1 MTGMTSTCSQ
11 ASAYICGYHFITMT
25 QFVHLHCHTQFSL
38 LDGATDIAS
47 MMKKAAADGQK
58 SVALTDHGNMFGCFS
73 FVKEAKANKL
83 KPILGCEFYLVEDRH
98 KKSFLKSAGERD
110 DRMHQ
115 LLLAKNQKG
124 FENLSKLC
132 SLGYIEGLYGKFPR
146 IDKELLLQY
155 HEGLI
160 ATSCCV
166 GAEIPQAIVRGNI
179 EEAERKL
186 KWWLDVFGEDYYIEL
201 QRHRNCENI
210 DGSGISQEHINQVLL
225 GFAKK
230 YQLKVIAT
238 NDVHYLEEEDYKP
251 HDVLLCVNTNSNV
264 DETDRFQFPSSDF
277 FFKTRDEML
286 YTFQDVPFAIDQTQE
301 IADKCFTPNLERD
314 VLLPNFPLPEGFDSQ
329 NAYLEHLVYTGAR
342 IRYGEVT
349 AEIQDRLQFELS
361 VIEKMNF
368 AGYFLI
374 VQDFIRKARELG
386 VSVGPGRGSAAG
398 SAVAYCLTITDI
410 DPIRYQL
417 LFERFLN
424 PERISMPDIDIDF
437 DDRGRQ
443 KVIDYVVNQYGKNQV
458 AQIVTFGTMAA
469 KSSIR
474 DVARVRKLDLTHAD
488 RLAKLVPA
496 RPGISLKYILDETNK
511 LGDDFTPDEKKRIE
525 ELRSIK
531 KQENLEGE
539 VLSMAVKLEGSV
551 RNTGVHAAGIIIA
564 PDEITRFIPVCTAKD
579 TDLLV
584 TQVEGGVIEKT
595 GLLKMDFLG
604 LNTLSIIND
613 TQDHIA
619 KKYGEEARIDLN
631 QISFEDPATLELF
644 QSGQTIGLF
653 QFESEGMRGHLK
665 NLKPSGIEDI
675 IAMNA
680 LFRPGPMA
688 YIDEF
693 IARKHKRV
701 LIEYPHPWLE
711 ELLKPTYGIMVY
723 QEQIMQTAQIMAD
736 YSLGEADVLRR
747 AMGKKQK
754 DEMDKQSKLF
764 VERCEKK
771 GVDAKNA
778 QEIFDVMAKFA
789 SYGFNRSHAAAYS
802 VLAYQT
808 AYLKSHYP
816 AEFMAAV
823 LTANKNNVTDLSSYL
838 KEAQR
843 MKLVV
848 LGPDINESE
857 IDFTVNDQ
865 GHIRFG
871 LSALK
876 GIGEGPVEEI
886 FRERK
891 DNGPFLN
898 FADLIKRLNSK
909 VFNKKVIESC
919 VYGGAFDCFKD
930 MHRAQYFSPYDK
942 YPSFLE
948 YMIRWGSMY
957 QASQENLQASLFGDS
972 LQNEITI
979 PKPPECVPWSTL
991 EKLKFEIEIAGIY
1004 LSAHPLD
1011 DYRHEISF
1019 SSTITIDQLDQFKE
1033 TNRDGYRH
1041 RLAGIITDVQ
1051 HRTTQRGDGYGIFK
1065 LQDYY
1070 GSIELKLFKEKYL
1083 QFKPL
1088 LNDGQTVM
1096 VDGTFGKP
1104 RFKNDKS
1111 EDWEFSVLNM
1121 VMLSESLDL
1130 LFKKS
1135 IQLFISIETI
1145 EERLG
1150 ESLDQLLKS
1159 HKGKIPVQLQLLDP
1173 VDKIQLSLVSSKKI
1187 AITGELLEKLDK
1199 LGLGYKLN

>member
-1 MTGMTSTCSQ
+1 MS
-11 ASAYICGYHFITMT
+11 

-47 MMKKAAADGQK
+47 LMKKAAADGQQA
-58 SVALTDHGNMFGCFS
+58 VALTDHGNMFGCFS

-83 KPILGCEFYLVEDRH
+83 KPILGCEFYLVPDRH
-98 KKSFLKSAGERD
+98 KKSFVKSAGERD

-115 LLLAKNQKG
+115 LLLAKNQLG
-124 FENLSKLC
+124 YENLSKLC
-132 SLGYIEGLYGKFPR
+132 SLGYIDGLYGKFPR

-166 GAEIPQAIVRGNI
+166 GAEIPQAIVRGQI

-186 KWWLDVFGEDYYIEL
+186 RWWIDLFGEDYYIEL
-201 QRHRNCENI
+201 QRHRNCEDI
-210 DGSGISQEHINQVLL
+210 DGSGVSQEKINQVLL
-225 GFAKK
+225 GFARK

-277 FFKTRDEML
+277 YFKTHQEML
-286 YTFQDVPFAIDQTQE
+286 TTFSDVPFAIDQTQE
-301 IADKCFTPNLERD
+301 IADKCYTPNLERD
-314 VLLPNFPLPEGFDSQ
+314 VLLPNFPLPQGFDSQ
-329 NAYLEHLVYTGAR
+329 NAYLEHLVYSGAKLRYGSITEEINDR
-342 IRYGEVT
+342 IR
-349 AEIQDRLQFELS
+349 FELS
-361 VIEKMNF
+361 VIERMNF

-398 SAVAYCLTITDI
+398 SVVAYCLTITDI
-410 DPIRYQL
+410 DPIRYHL

-443 KVIDYVVNQYGKNQV
+443 KVIDYVVEQYGRNQV

-474 DVARVRKLDLTHAD
+474 DVARVRKLDLSTAD
-488 RLAKLVPA
+488 RLAKLVPG
-496 RPGISLKYILDETNK
+496 RPGISLKYILDEQNK
-511 LGDDFTPDEKKRIE
+511 LNDDFTPEEKKKIE
-525 ELRSIK
+525 ELREIK
-531 KQENLEGE
+531 NQSSLEGE
-539 VLSMAVKLEGSV
+539 VLSMAIKLEGSV

-564 PDEITRFIPVCTAKD
+564 PDDITKFIPVCTAKD

-613 TQDHIA
+613 TQNNIV
-619 KKYGEEARIDLN
+619 KKYGEEARVDLDH
-631 QISFEDPATLELF
+631 ISFEDALTLELF

-680 LFRPGPMA
+680 LFRPGPMD
-688 YIDEF
+688 YIKEF

-701 LIEYPHPWLE
+701 VIEYPHPWLE
-711 ELLKPTYGIMVY
+711 DLLKPTYGIMVY

-754 DEMDKQSKLF
+754 EEMEKQSKLF
-764 VERCEKK
+764 VERCQTK
-771 GVDAKNA
+771 GVDAKQA
-778 QEIFDVMAKFA
+778 QEIFDIMAKFA

-802 VLAYQT
+802 VLAFQT
-808 AYLKSHYP
+808 AYLKTHYP

-823 LTANKNNVTDLSSYL
+823 LTANKNNVSDLSSYL

-843 MKLVV
+843 MKLTV

-857 IDFTVNDQ
+857 IDFTVNEQ

-876 GIGEGPVEEI
+876 GIGEGPVEDILE
-886 FRERK
+886 ERK
-891 DNGPFLN
+891 AHGPFKD
-898 FADLIKRLNSK
+898 FTDLLKRLNSK

-919 VYGGAFDCFKD
+919 VLGGAFDCFKD
-930 MHRAQYFSPYDK
+930 MHRAQFFAPYDK
-942 YPSFLE
+942 YPSYIE
-948 YMIRWGSMY
+948 YMIRWGNMY
-957 QASQENLQASLFGDS
+957 QASKDNVQASLFGDS
-972 LQNEITI
+972 LQDEIVI
-979 PKPPECVPWSTL
+979 PRAPACAPWTTL
-991 EKLKFEIEIAGIY
+991 EKLKHEMEVAGIY

-1011 DYRHEISF
+1011 DYRYEIGHAA
-1019 SSTITIDQLDQFKE
+1019 TITIDQLEAQKE
-1033 TNRDGYRH
+1033 DNRDGYRH
-1041 RLAGIITDVQ
+1041 RLCGIITEVQ
-1051 HRTTQRGDGYGIFK
+1051 HKITQRGEGFCIFR

-1070 GSIELKLFKEKYL
+1070 GSLEIRLFKEKYL

-1088 LNDGQTVM
+1088 LNDGQAVM
-1096 VDGTFGKP
+1096 IDGSYGKS
-1104 RFKNDKS
+1104 RFRSERS
-1111 EDWEFSVLNM
+1111 EDWEFNVMNVVL
-1121 VMLSESLDL
+1121 LSEALEL

-1135 IQLFISIETI
+1135 IQLFVNLDGIKDS
-1145 EERLG
+1145 LG
-1150 ESLDQLLKS
+1150 SALDQLMKT
-1159 HKGKIPVQLQLLDP
+1159 HKGKVSVQFQLLFPEEKLQLSMASP
-1173 VDKIQLSLVSSKKI
+1173 KKVHV
-1187 AITGELLEKLDK
+1187 TGELLTRIEQ

>member
-1 MTGMTSTCSQ
+1 MS
-11 ASAYICGYHFITMT
+11 

-47 MMKKAAADGQK
+47 LMKKAAADGQQA
-58 SVALTDHGNMFGCFS
+58 VALTDHGNMFGCFS

-83 KPILGCEFYLVEDRH
+83 KPILGCEFYLVHDRH
-98 KKSFLKSAGERD
+98 KKSFVKSAGERD

-115 LLLAKNQKG
+115 LLLAKNQTG
-124 FENLSKLC
+124 YENLSKLC
-132 SLGYIEGLYGKFPR
+132 SLGFIDGLYGKFPR
-146 IDKELLLQY
+146 IDKELLVQY

-160 ATSCCV
+160 ATSCCI
-166 GAEIPQAIVRGNI
+166 GAEIPQAIVRGQI

-186 KWWLDVFGEDYYIEL
+186 KWWIDLFGEDYYIEL
-201 QRHRNCENI
+201 QRHRNCDDI
-210 DGSGISQEHINQVLL
+210 DGSGVSQEHINQVLL
-225 GFAKK
+225 GFARK

-277 FFKTRDEML
+277 YFKTHQEML
-286 YTFQDVPFAIDQTQE
+286 TTFSDVPFAIDQTQE
-301 IADKCFTPNLERD
+301 IADKCYTPNLERD
-314 VLLPNFPLPEGFDSQ
+314 VLLPNFPLPHGFDSQ
-329 NAYLEHLVYTGAR
+329 NAYLEHLVYSGAKQRYGSITEEINDR
-342 IRYGEVT
+342 IR
-349 AEIQDRLQFELS
+349 FELS
-361 VIEKMNF
+361 VIERMNF

-398 SAVAYCLTITDI
+398 SVVAYCLTITDI
-410 DPIRYQL
+410 DPIRYHL

-443 KVIDYVVNQYGKNQV
+443 KVIDYVVEQYGRNQV

-474 DVARVRKLDLTHAD
+474 DVARVRKLDLSTAD

-496 RPGISLKYILDETNK
+496 RPGISLKVILDEEHK
-511 LGDDFTPDEKKRIE
+511 LNEDYTPEEKKRIE
-525 ELRSIK
+525 ELREIK
-531 KQENLEGE
+531 KQANLEGE
-539 VLSMAVKLEGSV
+539 VLSMAIKLEGSV

-564 PDEITRFIPVCTAKD
+564 PDDITKFIPVCTAKD

-613 TQDHIA
+613 TQDNIA
-619 KKYGEEARIDLN
+619 KKHGEAARVDLDN
-631 QISFEDPATLELF
+631 ISFEDALTLELF

-680 LFRPGPMA
+680 LFRPGPMD
-688 YIDEF
+688 YIKEF

-701 LIEYPHPWLE
+701 VIEYPHPWLE
-711 ELLKPTYGIMVY
+711 DLLKPTYGIMVY
-723 QEQIMQTAQIMAD
+723 QEQIMQSAQIMAD

-754 DEMDKQSKLF
+754 EEMEKQSKLF
-764 VERCEKK
+764 VERCKKK
-771 GVDAKNA
+771 GVDEKQA
-778 QEIFDVMAKFA
+778 QEIFDIMAKFA

-802 VLAYQT
+802 VLAFQT
-808 AYLKSHYP
+808 AYLKTHYP

-823 LTANKNNVTDLSSYL
+823 LTANKNNVSDLSSYL

-843 MKLVV
+843 MKLTV

-857 IDFTVNDQ
+857 IDFTVNEQ
-865 GHIRFG
+865 GQIRFG

-876 GIGEGPVEEI
+876 GIGEGPVEDILE
-886 FRERK
+886 ERK
-891 DNGPFLN
+891 ANGPFKD
-898 FADLIKRLNSK
+898 FADLLKRLNSK

-919 VYGGAFDCFKD
+919 VLGGAFDCFND
-930 MHRAQYFSPYDK
+930 MHRAQYFAPYDK
-942 YPSFLE
+942 YPSYIE
-948 YMIRWGSMY
+948 YMIRWGGMY
-957 QASQENLQASLFGDS
+957 QASRDNVQASLFGES
-972 LQNEITI
+972 LQDEII
-979 PKPPECVPWSTL
+979 VPRPPASAPWSTL
-991 EKLKFEIEIAGIY
+991 EKLKHEMEVAGIY

-1011 DYRHEISF
+1011 DYRHEIGHAA
-1019 SSTITIDQLDQFKE
+1019 TITIDQMEAQKE
-1033 TNRDGYRH
+1033 DNRDGFRH
-1041 RLAGIITDVQ
+1041 RICGIITEVQ
-1051 HRTTQRGDGYGIFK
+1051 HRTTQRGEGFGIFRV
-1065 LQDYY
+1065 QDYY
-1070 GSIELKLFKEKYL
+1070 GSLEIRLFKEKYL

-1088 LNDGQTVM
+1088 LNEGQAVM
-1096 VDGTFGKP
+1096 IDGTYGKS
-1104 RFKNDKS
+1104 RFRS
-1111 EDWEFSVLNM
+1111 ERSEEWEFNVMNVVL
-1121 VMLSESLDL
+1121 LSEALEL

-1135 IQLFISIETI
+1135 VQLFVNLEAIKDS
-1145 EERLG
+1145 LG
-1150 ESLDQLLKS
+1150 AALDQLMKT
-1159 HKGKIPVQLQLLDP
+1159 HKGKVPVQFQLLFPDEKLQLSMASP
-1173 VDKIQLSLVSSKKI
+1173 KKVNV
-1187 AITGELLEKLDK
+1187 TGELLTRLEQ

>member
-11 ASAYICGYHFITMT
+11 ASAYICGCHFITMT

-166 GAEIPQAIVRGNI
+166 GAEIPQAIVRGNV

-349 AEIQDRLQFELS
+349 AEIHDRLQFELS

-754 DEMDKQSKLF
+754 EEMDKQSKLF

-979 PKPPECVPWSTL
+979 PKPPECAPWSTL

-1019 SSTITIDQLDQFKE
+1019 SSTITIDQLEQFKE

-1041 RLAGIITDVQ
+1041 RLVGIITDVQ

-1173 VDKIQLSLVSSKKI
+1173 VDKIQLSLVSSKKV